1 MLVKP
6 ATINEVIGSCV
17 QGSVTIAYED
27 LVRIFGEPDTDHLD
41 FSGVSHQWMI
51 SINNLPLTIYDYTVN
66 GRKVEDYA
74 WHIGGKT
81 GFVLDAL
88 KKVLSAANVSFTVTK
103 D

>member
-1 MLVKP
+1 MVVKP
-6 ATINEVIGSCV
+6 GKFNDIVGSCY

-27 LVRIFGEPDTDHLD
+27 LVRIFGKPTT
-41 FSGVSHQWMI
+41 FSGDKVSHEWII
-51 SINNLPLTIYDYTVN
+51 SIDNLPLTIYDYTVN

-88 KKVLSAANVSFTVTK
+88 KKVLSAANVNFTITN